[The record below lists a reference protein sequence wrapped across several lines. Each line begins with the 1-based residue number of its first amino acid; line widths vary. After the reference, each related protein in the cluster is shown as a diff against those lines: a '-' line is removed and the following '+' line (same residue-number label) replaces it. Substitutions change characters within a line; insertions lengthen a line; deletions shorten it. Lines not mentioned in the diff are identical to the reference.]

1 MKLELSIW
9 THHLTHLVYSYFY
22 YCRAN
27 KIDVNIVYNSKIKFN
42 SALLIVNDKSILFD
56 YSDDVKFID
65 LPNNF
70 DFYFKRSLLE
80 KDKKNNIFP
89 LNFNV
94 PMAYKSHLLLLK
106 LNKDLLFHKFNKTEI
121 GRALDIFGL
130 FTNSGHGTLDIRNY
144 PKNISDFGGNI
155 LYYTRLW
162 NPDNNPDKEEKER
175 RMLQNEFR
183 INACR
188 IIKREFKNASV
199 GLYSDSFSNKLAPD
213 LLLPPDKSDKKSYL
227 KKLTQYNIGIA
238 DDGLKN
244 TPGWKIGEYL
254 LYGKA
259 VISTPLNVC
268 IDNFKEHVNYEILS
282 SRSSFEEIPG
292 KIEFLLKEKK
302 YLEMSENNF
311 IWSTRYLHPKNYIN
325 RILNVIRENVL

>member
-22 YCRAN
+22 YCKAN
-27 KIDVNIVYNSKIKFN
+27 RVDVNILYNSKIRHN
-42 SALLIVNDKSILFD
+42 TALLTVNNKTVLFD
-56 YSDDVKFID
+56 YSDDTKFLVSPD
-65 LPNNF
+65 NY

-80 KDKKNNIFP
+80 NDKKKTVLP

-106 LNKDLLFHKFNKTEI
+106 LNKDLLLHKFNKTEV

-130 FTNSGHGTLDIRNY
+130 FTNSGHGTLDIKNY
-144 PKNISDFGGNI
+144 PKRTNDYGGNI
-155 LYYTRLW
+155 IYYTRLW
-162 NPDNNPDKEEKER
+162 NPDNHPDEDEKDR
-175 RMLQNEFR
+175 RALQNDFR

-188 IIKREFKNASV
+188 VLKKEFKNASV
-199 GLYSDSFSNKLAPD
+199 GLYSDDLSNKVAPD
-213 LLLPPDKSDKKSYL
+213 LVLPQSKSDKKKYL
-227 KKLTQYNIGIA
+227 KELLTYNIGVA

-268 IDNFKEHVNYEILS
+268 IENFEEHVNYEKLS
-282 SRSSFEEIPG
+282 LRSSYEEIPE
-292 KIEFLLKEKK
+292 KIATLLKDKK
-302 YLEMSENNF
+302 YLEMGENNF
-311 IWSTRYLHPKNYIN
+311 KWSDNYLHPKNYLN
-325 RILNVIRENVL
+325 RILKIVDANI

>member
-27 KIDVNIVYNSKIKFN
+27 KQDINIVYNPKVRHN
-42 SALLIVNDKSILFD
+42 SALLTVANKSIFFD
-56 YSDDVKFID
+56 YSDDTKFIGNS
-65 LPNNF
+65 NNY

-80 KDKKNNIFP
+80 KDKSNHIYP

-94 PMAYKSHLLLLK
+94 PMAYKSQLLLLK

-121 GRALDIFGL
+121 VRALDVFGL
-130 FTNSGHGTLDIRNY
+130 FTNSGHGILDVRKY
-144 PKNISDFGGNI
+144 PKQVIDNGGNI

-162 NPDNNPDKEEKER
+162 NPDKNPDKDEKER
-175 RMLQNEFR
+175 RMIQNEFR

-188 IIKREFKNASV
+188 IIKKEFKNASV
-199 GLYSDSFSNKLAPD
+199 GLYGDELSNKIAPD
-213 LLLPPDKSDKKSYL
+213 LVLPSSKSDKKKYL
-227 KKLTQYNIGIA
+227 KELSVYNIGIA

-259 VISTPLNVC
+259 VVSTPLNVC
-268 IDNFKEHVNYEILS
+268 IEDFNEHVNYERLS
-282 SRSSFEEIPG
+282 SRSSYEEIPE
-292 KIEFLLKEKK
+292 KIAFLLKDKR
-302 YLEMSENNF
+302 YLEMGENNF
-311 IWSTRYLHPKNYIN
+311 KWSNNYIHPKNYMN
-325 RILNVIRENVL
+325 RILSIVGVNI